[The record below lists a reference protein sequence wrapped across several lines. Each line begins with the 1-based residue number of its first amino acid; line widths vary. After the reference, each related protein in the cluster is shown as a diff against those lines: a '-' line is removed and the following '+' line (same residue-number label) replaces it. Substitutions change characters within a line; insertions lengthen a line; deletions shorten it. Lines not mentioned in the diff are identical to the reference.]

1 MNDYSLTQDLIINEI
16 KTSMKTVEN
25 KKVEEMVEMICSAN
39 KVFVVGVGRVLMML
53 QAFVKRLNH
62 IGIEAYFVGEI
73 NEPAIT
79 DKDLLIV
86 GSGSGESVIPV
97 AISKIA
103 KKYNAKII
111 HIGSNPKSTVGA
123 VADLLVRISCRTKLG
138 LDDEIQSQQ
147 PMSSL
152 FEQSLL
158 ILCDITAYLIIEK
171 KHIDINTLWLKHAN
185 LE

>member
-1 MNDYSLTQDLIINEI
+1 MYNYSSAKDLIINEI
-16 KTSMKTVEN
+16 KNSLSNVEE
-25 KKVEEMVEMICSAN
+25 KKIQEMVEMICSSN

-62 IGIEAYFVGEI
+62 IGIESYFVGEI

-79 DKDLLIV
+79 DKDLLII

-103 KKYNAKII
+103 KKYNTRII
-111 HIGSNPKSTVGA
+111 HICSNPNSTVGD
-123 VADLLVRISCRTKLG
+123 VADLIVRVPCRTKLA
-138 LDDEIQSQQ
+138 LCDEIQSQQ

-152 FEQSLL
+152 FEQCLL
-158 ILCDITAYLIIEK
+158 LLCDVTTYLIIEK
-171 KHIDINTLWLKHAN
+171 KHIDINALWLKHAN